1 MSVLSNSA
9 ECIEGVG
16 RKRLELLGRLGISTV
31 GELLEHY
38 PRSYL
43 DLRSPVEIE
52 NAVLGEMNVIRA
64 RVTKKLRPDLIRKN
78 MRIFRVVLTD
88 GSSDITAVIY
98 NSVYSYNRLVEGKE
112 YILYGRVE
120 GNLTARTIS
129 APMILT
135 PGPGCGI
142 LPVYPLTKGITD
154 GMLRVWISKALCLA
168 EADSIETLPEDAIS
182 RLGLVARLDAVRAI
196 HFPNSPE
203 EVQAARRRLGFEE
216 LLVLQLGMARLRRKN
231 RTKTAYRLED
241 KSLSE
246 FLSALP
252 FEPTKG
258 QLTAIRECCQDMTR
272 GHPMNRLILGDVG
285 SGKTAVAAAACFFA
299 YLNGYQSCMMAPTE
313 ILSDQHYE
321 TMTRLLSPLGVRVA
335 NLKGSLN
342 HGTRSRLDAEI
353 AAGEYDLVVGTHAL
367 ISSGTAFDRLALVI
381 TDEQHRFGVG
391 QRDAL
396 AKKGINP
403 HRLVM
408 SATPIPR
415 TLALMIY
422 GELDISVLGELPRG
436 RKQIK
441 TYAVTGRLR
450 ERAYAF
456 IKAQLDMGRQAY
468 FVCPAVEDGL
478 SGTAGV
484 TGYSRELR
492 EGFFRDYRIGVLHGR
507 LQQSE
512 KERVMAEFKSGEL
525 DILVATTVVEVGVD
539 VPNATVMLVESADR
553 FGLSQLHQLRG
564 RVGRGEHSSYCI
576 LISDSR
582 QETARERLRALASTS
597 DGFEISELD
606 LRQRGPGDFF
616 GQAQHGLP
624 RLKLAD
630 AAADRELVEL
640 SVREAEGLFAR
651 LEAKDSDSPWAAALM
666 ERVDALFDSEGKS

>member
-1 MSVLSNSA
+1 
-9 ECIEGVG
+9 
-16 RKRLELLGRLGISTV
+16 
-31 GELLEHY
+31 
-38 PRSYL
+38 
-43 DLRSPVEIE
+43 
-52 NAVLGEMNVIRA
+52 
-64 RVTKKLRPDLIRKN
+64 
-78 MRIFRVVLTD
+78 
-88 GSSDITAVIY
+88 
-98 NSVYSYNRLVEGKE
+98 
-112 YILYGRVE
+112 
-120 GNLTARTIS
+120 
-129 APMILT
+129 
-135 PGPGCGI
+135 
-142 LPVYPLTKGITD
+142 
-154 GMLRVWISKALCLA
+154 
-168 EADSIETLPEDAIS
+168 
-182 RLGLVARLDAVRAI
+182 
-196 HFPNSPE
+196 
-203 EVQAARRRLGFEE
+203 
-216 LLVLQLGMARLRRKN
+216 
-231 RTKTAYRLED
+231 
-241 KSLSE
+241 
-246 FLSALP
+246 
-252 FEPTKG
+252 
-258 QLTAIRECCQDMTR
+258 
-272 GHPMNRLILGDVG
+272 MNRLILGDVG

-342 HGTRSRLDAEI
+342 HGARSRLDAEI